1 MMKIKLFLLVL
12 LSVVSNG
19 LFAQTKENIFYSNGK
34 IYVVVA
40 VITIIFIGIL
50 VYLSIIDRRLKKTE
64 KDLREK
70 N

>member
-1 MMKIKLFLLVL
+1 MKIKLFLLIL
-12 LSVVSNG
+12 LSIVSNG

>member
-12 LSVVSNG
+12 LSIVSNG

-64 KDLREK
+64 KELREK

>member
-1 MMKIKLFLLVL
+1 MKIKLLLLVL

>member
-12 LSVVSNG
+12 LSIVSNG

-34 IYVVVA
+34 IDVVVA

-64 KDLREK
+64 KELREK

>member
-1 MMKIKLFLLVL
+1 MMKIKLFLLIL
-12 LSVVSNG
+12 LSIVSNG